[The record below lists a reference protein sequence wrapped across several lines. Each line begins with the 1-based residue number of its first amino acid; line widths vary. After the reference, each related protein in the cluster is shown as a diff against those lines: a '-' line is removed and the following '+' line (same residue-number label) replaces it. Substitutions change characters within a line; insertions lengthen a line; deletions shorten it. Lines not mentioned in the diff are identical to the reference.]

1 MATVLN
7 ESSLKVFEELRLA
20 CEAADAMAR
29 PVITRIGMDR
39 LGFHVVS
46 ILGDKRAHRHFP
58 WFDIMLARHNKL
70 LEAVQQTA
78 EEVRRAALT

>member
-7 ESSLKVFEELRLA
+7 DSSLKVFEELRLA
-20 CEAADAMAR
+20 CEEADKIAA
-29 PVITRIGMDR
+29 PVVSRLWIDKLGFYVESRIGR
-39 LGFHVVS
+39 HS
-46 ILGDKRAHRHFP
+46 AIRHFP

-78 EEVRRAALT
+78 EDVRRAAL